1 MPRIFKAYHACREL
15 KRIFEK
21 AVPCD
26 KDATENK
33 AYQRKC
39 LIALAK
45 LTVKISV

>member
-1 MPRIFKAYHACREL
+1 MALARLTKQCREL

-26 KDATENK
+26 KDAAENK